1 MFNGWRGVCGSPG
14 GGGMVGGGV
23 YASPGGGGSTV
34 TGGGVWGV
42 SSRCRVQQGDSCREE
57 AVPEPAGPGT

>member
-1 MFNGWRGVCGSPG
+1 
-14 GGGMVGGGV
+14 MVGGGV
-23 YASPGGGGSTV
+23 CGSPGGGGSTV

-42 SSRCRVQQGDSCREE
+42 SLRCRVQQGDSCREE